1 MSFLRKQEPSRCHS
15 CANRNPGCPLFP
27 SNILAEWRRRCVI
40 PAEAGI
46 QAAVGLLRCSCWG
59 KGEIWKE
66 VLYSRF
72 RGNENTKSPSPGW
85 ASAQPASPAGGRQVA
100 SFG

>member
-1 MSFLRKQEPSRCHS
+1 
-15 CANRNPGCPLFP
+15 
-27 SNILAEWRRRCVI
+27 
-40 PAEAGI
+40 
-46 QAAVGLLRCSCWG
+46 VGLLRCSCWG